1 MKKALFYVV
10 MFLFIQLVVTSAFSL
25 GAKIAGMPK
34 VTPVMYIVMFSV
46 FNLIVIAVFAWL
58 KWTPVNRKYMRSRPW
73 AVLFWVVVAALGAI
87 LPSLGLQELLPDM
100 PNTIEKELEDMISSR
115 WGYFAVGLF
124 APIGEEFVFRGA
136 ALRSLLESVKKP
148 WVAIVLS
155 ALLFSLA
162 HFNPAQ
168 MLHAFLVGL
177 LLGWMYWR
185 TGSIIP
191 GIVYHWVNN
200 SVAYVAANLLP
211 GKSDSL
217 TEIFGGNQQSMLLSI
232 LFSLCILL
240 PALFQLHLRMRKA
253 S

>member
-58 KWTPVNRKYMRSRPW
+58 KWTPVNRKYMR
-73 AVLFWVVVAALGAI
+73 
-87 LPSLGLQELLPDM
+87 M
-100 PNTIEKELEDMISSR
+100 PNTIEKELENMISSR